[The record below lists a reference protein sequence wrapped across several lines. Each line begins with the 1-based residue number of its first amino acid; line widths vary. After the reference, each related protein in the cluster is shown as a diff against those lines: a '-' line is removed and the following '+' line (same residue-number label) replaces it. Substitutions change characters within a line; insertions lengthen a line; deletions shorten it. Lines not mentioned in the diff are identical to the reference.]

1 MMTGAIA
8 ILKHLGATVVDP
20 ADIPSV
26 VAKDAA
32 KSFLRWDT
40 CRGYQNARG
49 KDAGCSVVA
58 KYGFKRDFNA
68 WLASLG
74 SRAPVKTLTELRD
87 WNLAH
92 KNMGALKYGQSLLDI
107 SDEMDLE
114 ADRARYEADR
124 AKDIAIYG
132 TEGIDAVMKAEKL
145 DAILFPAGSGAAI
158 SAKPGYPTVL
168 VPFGMVANP
177 PNPPFPPGFDAKPQP
192 FGVSFAG
199 MACSEPR
206 LIALAYAFEQ
216 ATRRRV
222 PPPSAP

>member
-1 MMTGAIA
+1 MCWGGAAPDPHDAATKTCAPPPGRDYTQYLKRDALAGARIGIPRAFFYDAIIAPGEMSPRGGLPADQQAMMLGAIA

-26 VAKDAA
+26 VVKDAA

-40 CRGYQNARG
+40 CRGYQNAKG
-49 KDAGCSVVA
+49 KDAGCSIVA
-58 KYGFKRDFNA
+58 KYG
-68 WLASLG
+68 
-74 SRAPVKTLTELRD
+74 
-87 WNLAH
+87 
-92 KNMGALKYGQSLLDI
+92 
-107 SDEMDLE
+107 
-114 ADRARYEADR
+114 
-124 AKDIAIYG
+124 
-132 TEGIDAVMKAEKL
+132 
-145 DAILFPAGSGAAI
+145 
-158 SAKPGYPTVL
+158 KPGYPTVL

-177 PNPPFPPGFDAKPQP
+177 PNPPFPPGFDPKPQP

-222 PPPSAP
+222 PPPSTP